1 MKEQSI
7 SLSVVFDRCTYK
19 KYINVDTERLN
30 RYQKKQEED
39 EEIFTFLRA
48 KLSSTKKNIWTMN
61 LKVL

>member
-7 SLSVVFDRCTYK
+7 SLSEVFDRCTYK

-48 KLSSTKKNIWTMN
+48 KSSSTKKNI
-61 LKVL
+61 

>member
-7 SLSVVFDRCTYK
+7 SMSEVFDRCTYK
-19 KYINVDTERLN
+19 KYNNVDTERLN

-48 KLSSTKKNIWTMN
+48 KSSSTKKNVWTMN

>member
-7 SLSVVFDRCTYK
+7 SMSEVFDRCTYK
-19 KYINVDTERLN
+19 KYNNVDTERLN

-48 KLSSTKKNIWTMN
+48 KSSSTKKNI
-61 LKVL
+61 